1 MDRDR
6 KTNYDRMCA
15 ALELLTNK
23 ALKQMAA
30 TKSTCTLDE
39 DDVNE
44 VLLVAGLPLLTPDS
58 LKAKTLEVIT
68 C

>member
-44 VLLVAGLPLLTPDS
+44 VLLVAGLPVLTPDS
-58 LKAKTLEVIT
+58 LKAKTLEVII
-68 C
+68 

>member
-1 MDRDR
+1 MDK
-6 KTNYDRMCA
+6 KTSYDRMSA

-30 TKSTCTLDE
+30 TKSTCILDE

-44 VLLVAGLPLLTPDS
+44 VLLVAGLPVLTPDS
-58 LKAKTLEVIT
+58 TKAKNLEVII
-68 C
+68 